1 MGLCLRFSLV
11 SSLLSLL
18 AFASLSQDHGSVTND
33 TIRSDQK
40 QADLCE
46 LLREGH
52 EDLLNEYPNEYYD
65 CHAHSRFFKLS
76 FLTLSTD
83 AKKPS

>member
-11 SSLLSLL
+11 SSLLLVSSL
-18 AFASLSQDHGSVTND
+18 FSQDRGLTAD
-33 TIRSDQK
+33 ETAAPDQK

-76 FLTLSTD
+76 SLTLSTD
-83 AKKPS
+83 DKKPS